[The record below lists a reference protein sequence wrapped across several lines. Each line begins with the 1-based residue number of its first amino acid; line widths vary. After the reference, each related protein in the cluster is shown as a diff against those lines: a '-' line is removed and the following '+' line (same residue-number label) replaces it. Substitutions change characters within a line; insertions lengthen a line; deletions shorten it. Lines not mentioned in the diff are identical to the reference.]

1 MSDHR
6 TPYTHRLTVHIT
18 EPMDN
23 RLEQI
28 ATQRDEPKAE
38 VVRAALRAWLDE
50 QEDLIGSRKH
60 FTRMF
65 GRRVDYLERLL
76 VITLGMTLQTEHLLY
91 ERLNKEAYAIDE
103 LLEDVIRTGLGLQ
116 DGLHR
121 LIEQVAVQEKNEPP
135 A

>member
-18 EPMDN
+18 APMDN

-28 ATQRDEPKAE
+28 AKQRDEPKAE
-38 VVRAALRAWLDE
+38 IVRAALRAWLDE

-65 GRRVDYLERLL
+65 GRRVDALERLL
-76 VITLGMTLQTEHLLY
+76 VITLGMTLETLHLFK
-91 ERLNKEAYAIDE
+91 ERVNKKTYDPGE
-103 LLEDVIRTGLGLQ
+103 LLEDMIRSGLAVQ
-116 DGLHR
+116 DDIQM
-121 LIEQVAVQEKNEPP
+121 LIEHVAQSKTKPP

>member
-28 ATQRDEPKAE
+28 AKQRDEPKAE

-76 VITLGMTLQTEHLLY
+76 VITLGMSLQTAHMLY
-91 ERLNKEAYAIDE
+91 ERLHKETYPIDD
-103 LLEDVIRTGLGLQ
+103 LLEDLIRSGVGLQ
-116 DGLHR
+116 DGIQT
-121 LIEQVAVQEKNEPP
+121 LIEQAIQQKHEPP

>member
-18 EPMDN
+18 APMDD

-28 ATQRDEPKAE
+28 AKQRDEPKAE

-76 VITLGMTLQTEHLLY
+76 VVILGMSLQTEHLLY
-91 ERLNKEAYAIDE
+91 ERLHKQPVDPGD
-103 LLEDVIRTGLGLQ
+103 LLDDMIRAGIAAADNIQT
-116 DGLHR
+116 
-121 LIEQVAVQEKNEPP
+121 LIEQAVQQTHEPP